1 MSQKAK
7 KNSHPTNH
15 HQSSVTTKRIHQAIK
30 ETESHSNR
38 KELGI
43 HHSARISYSTGIK
56 MALSSTDNQQR
67 SRKRRALVSS
77 YCCLVLAAIYQT
89 SQLESCS
96 AFSPLFT
103 SASPKASAKSLAT
116 SIPKRTILSLAPK
129 TPKKTK
135 KESEEDKNKEEE
147 RRKWMSWLSTG
158 KTRNAAEVRLR
169 EAEEL
174 GGVPRSDRYSA
185 G

>member
-1 MSQKAK
+1 
-7 KNSHPTNH
+7 
-15 HQSSVTTKRIHQAIK
+15 
-30 ETESHSNR
+30 
-38 KELGI
+38 
-43 HHSARISYSTGIK
+43 
-56 MALSSTDNQQR
+56 MAMSSTNNQHR

-103 SASPKASAKSLAT
+103 SASPKPSSKSLAT
-116 SIPKRTILSLAPK
+116 NIPRRTILSMAPK
-129 TPKKTK
+129 TPKKVK
-135 KESEEDKNKEEE
+135 KETKEDKNKEEE
-147 RRKWMSWLSTG
+147 RRQWMSWLSTG

-174 GGVPRSDRYSA
+174 GGVARSDRYSS